1 MKPKKLVA
9 LLSLAVLLLSSCTSG
24 EGASPAPE
32 SPAATAEPAAVPQSQ
47 ETPAG
52 LTVLPMGDPMAGIDD
67 SLSFSV
73 EPDINSDY
81 EAYTRSLKENFKAAY
96 LEKLSSYF
104 ADMEIDDMSYGGNM
118 LGSGMTGWF
127 IFTGTPSPD
136 SGIEPREQY
145 CRSFNI
151 RSENEGRTL
160 IEFQRSWP
168 MEPVDYLSQYPSYD
182 GPMADSDVM
191 FDAYR
196 EKEVSGLVEAELYV
210 RQLDSRYILTDPEKL
225 EALALSL
232 SENDISSS
240 ADPASVYDYNPLY
253 LRFEDGSSR
262 LVLTAADGSNRCYAW
277 GIWYAYMDSESIFQR
292 FSVPLEAEGYEAL
305 PGGGTVTTIHSTYRQ
320 QDELTHTLEY
330 SNGDAP
336 VRFLFQQMM
345 PTASGSRST
354 DILRLYEYDTQ
365 GRRTKEEHMEDGKLL
380 TTIVYEYSGE
390 LLVRMEESSPTG
402 GGYYETYT
410 YDELGRLIEQNSYY
424 SNAIGGPISRST
436 AYWYDDQGYRHNYK
450 EDGNGNL
457 VGYEDQP
464 IRRPQD

>member
-9 LLSLAVLLLSSCTSG
+9 LLSLAALLLSSCTSG

-52 LTVLPMGDPMAGIDD
+52 LTVLPMDDPMAGIDD

-168 MEPVDYLSQYPSYD
+168 MEPAEYLSQRPSD
-182 GPMADSDVM
+182 EELLANLDTLLG
-191 FDAYR
+191 AYK
-196 EKEVSGLVEAELYV
+196 EKNVKGLVEAELYV

-292 FSVPLEAEGYEAL
+292 FSVPATSPCPAAVCAPPSMTTMPAWASAL
-305 PGGGTVTTIHSTYRQ
+305 S
-320 QDELTHTLEY
+320 L
-330 SNGDAP
+330 
-336 VRFLFQQMM
+336 
-345 PTASGSRST
+345 
-354 DILRLYEYDTQ
+354 
-365 GRRTKEEHMEDGKLL
+365 
-380 TTIVYEYSGE
+380 
-390 LLVRMEESSPTG
+390 
-402 GGYYETYT
+402 
-410 YDELGRLIEQNSYY
+410 
-424 SNAIGGPISRST
+424 
-436 AYWYDDQGYRHNYK
+436 
-450 EDGNGNL
+450 
-457 VGYEDQP
+457 
-464 IRRPQD
+464 

>member
-1 MKPKKLVA
+1 MKLRKLVA
-9 LLSLAVLLLSSCTSG
+9 LLSLAALLLSSCTSG
-24 EGASPAPE
+24 GESSSPAPE

-52 LTVLPMGDPMAGIDD
+52 LTVLSMDDPMAGIDD

-118 LGSGMTGWF
+118 LGTGMTGWF
-127 IFTGTPSPD
+127 TFTATPRPG
-136 SGIEPREQY
+136 SGIEPRELY

-168 MEPVDYLSQYPSYD
+168 MEPEEYLSQRPSDEELLANLDALLGAYKEK
-182 GPMADSDVM
+182 DV
-191 FDAYR
+191 
-196 EKEVSGLVEAELYV
+196 KGLVEAELYV

-253 LRFEDGSSR
+253 LRFEDGSTR
-262 LVLTAADGSNRCYAW
+262 LVLTAADGSNLCYAW
-277 GIWYAYMDSESIFQR
+277 GIWYAYMDSESIFRR
-292 FSVPLEAEGYEAL
+292 FGVPLEAEGYEAL
-305 PGGGTVTTIHSTYRQ
+305 PGGGVRTTVHDYHASVGRRIITV
-320 QDELTHTLEY
+320 EY
-330 SNGDAP
+330 SAQGDP
-336 VRFLFQQMM
+336 VSWLTLQESTENR
-345 PTASGSRST
+345 PTE
-354 DILRLYEYDTQ
+354 ILRRYEYDA
-365 GRRTKEEHMEDGKLL
+365 GRHRIKEEYLEDGELL
-380 TTIVYEYSGE
+380 ITIVYEYSGE
-390 LLVRMEESSPTG
+390 LLVRMEQSFSTG
-402 GGYYETYT
+402 GGYYETYG
-410 YDELGRLIEQNSYY
+410 YDELGRLIEMNSYY
-424 SNAIGGPISRST
+424 PNAIGGPISSSG
-436 AYWYDDQGYRHNYK
+436 AFWYDDQGYRHAYK
-450 EDGNGNL
+450 EDENGNL
-457 VGYEDQP
+457 VGYENQP

>member
-9 LLSLAVLLLSSCTSG
+9 LLSLAALLLSSCASG
-24 EGASPAPE
+24 EGSSPAPD
-32 SPAATAEPAAVPQSQ
+32 SPAATAEPAAAEPQAQ
-47 ETPAG
+47 ESTAG
-52 LTVLPMGDPMAGIDD
+52 LTVLPIDDPMAGIDD

-168 MEPVDYLSQYPSYD
+168 MEPAEYLSQRPSD
-182 GPMADSDVM
+182 EELLANLDTLLG
-191 FDAYR
+191 AYK

-253 LRFEDGSSR
+253 LRFEDGSTR

-292 FSVPLEAEGYEAL
+292 FGVPLEAEGYEAL
-305 PGGGTVTTIHSTYRQ
+305 PGGGVLTTVHDYHASVGRRIITV
-320 QDELTHTLEY
+320 EY
-330 SNGDAP
+330 SAQGDP
-336 VRFLFQQMM
+336 LSWLTWQESPGNQ
-345 PTASGSRST
+345 PTE
-354 DILRLYEYDTQ
+354 ILRRYEYDA
-365 GRRTKEEHMEDGKLL
+365 GRHRIKEEYLEDGELL
-380 TTIVYEYSGE
+380 ITIVYEYSGE
-390 LLVRMEESSPTG
+390 LLVRMEQSFSTG
-402 GGYYETYT
+402 GGYYETYG
-410 YDELGRLIEQNSYY
+410 YDELGRLIEMNSYY
-424 SNAIGGPISRST
+424 PNAIGGPISSGG
-436 AYWYDDQGYRHNYK
+436 AFWYDDQGYRHAYAK
-450 EDGNGNL
+450 DENGNL

-464 IRRPQD
+464 IRKPQD

>member
-1 MKPKKLVA
+1 MKPKKIVA

-52 LTVLPMGDPMAGIDD
+52 LTVLPMDDPLAGIDD
-67 SLSFSV
+67 SLIFSV

-104 ADMEIDDMSYGGNM
+104 ADMEISDMSYGGNM

-168 MEPVDYLSQYPSYD
+168 MEPAEYLSQRPSDEELLANLDTLLGAYKEK
-182 GPMADSDVM
+182 DV
-191 FDAYR
+191 
-196 EKEVSGLVEAELYV
+196 KGLVEAELYV
-210 RQLDSRYILTDPEKL
+210 RQLDNRYILTDPEKL

-253 LRFEDGSSR
+253 LRFEDGSTR

-292 FSVPLEAEGYEAL
+292 FSVPLEAEGYEPL
-305 PGGGTVTTIHSTYRQ
+305 PGGGVRTTVHSTYPQ
-320 QDELTHTLEY
+320 QDNRTHMVEY
-330 SNGDAP
+330 SAQGTP
-336 VRFLFQQMM
+336 VRYLFQQMVVGISD
-345 PTASGSRST
+345 TRYV
-354 DILRLYEYDTQ
+354 DILRLYEYDAQ
-365 GRRTKEEHMEDGKLL
+365 GHRIKEEYLEDGELL
-380 TTIVYEYSGE
+380 ITIVYEYSGD
-390 LLVRMEESSPTG
+390 LLVRMEQSFSTG
-402 GGYYETYT
+402 GGYYETYG
-410 YDELGRLIEQNSYY
+410 YDELGRLIEMNSYY
-424 SNAIGGPISRST
+424 PNAIGGPISSGG
-436 AYWYDDQGYRHNYK
+436 AFWYDDQGYRHAYAK
-450 EDGNGNL
+450 DENGNL

-464 IRRPQD
+464 IRKPQD

>member
-9 LLSLAVLLLSSCTSG
+9 LLSLAALLLSSCTSG
-24 EGASPAPE
+24 GESSSPAPD

-52 LTVLPMGDPMAGIDD
+52 LTVLPMDDPMAGIDD

-168 MEPVDYLSQYPSYD
+168 MEPAEYLSQRPSD
-182 GPMADSDVM
+182 EELLANLDTLLG
-191 FDAYR
+191 AYK
-196 EKEVSGLVEAELYV
+196 EKNVKGLVEAELYV
-210 RQLDSRYILTDPEKL
+210 RQLDSRYILTDSASAKTISLPAPTPPL
-225 EALALSL
+225 SMTTIPCISALKTAAAALSSPPPTAPTAAMPGASGTPTWTARAFSSASAYLWRRRATSPCPAAVCAPPSMTTMPAWAGALSL
-232 SENDISSS
+232 
-240 ADPASVYDYNPLY
+240 
-253 LRFEDGSSR
+253 
-262 LVLTAADGSNRCYAW
+262 
-277 GIWYAYMDSESIFQR
+277 
-292 FSVPLEAEGYEAL
+292 
-305 PGGGTVTTIHSTYRQ
+305 
-320 QDELTHTLEY
+320 
-330 SNGDAP
+330 
-336 VRFLFQQMM
+336 
-345 PTASGSRST
+345 
-354 DILRLYEYDTQ
+354 
-365 GRRTKEEHMEDGKLL
+365 
-380 TTIVYEYSGE
+380 
-390 LLVRMEESSPTG
+390 
-402 GGYYETYT
+402 
-410 YDELGRLIEQNSYY
+410 
-424 SNAIGGPISRST
+424 
-436 AYWYDDQGYRHNYK
+436 
-450 EDGNGNL
+450 
-457 VGYEDQP
+457 
-464 IRRPQD
+464 

>member
-9 LLSLAVLLLSSCTSG
+9 LLSLAALLLSSCTSG
-24 EGASPAPE
+24 GESSSPAPD

-52 LTVLPMGDPMAGIDD
+52 LTVLPMDDPMAGIDD

-104 ADMEIDDMSYGGNM
+104 VDMEIDDMSYGGNM

-127 IFTGTPSPD
+127 TFTATPRPG

-168 MEPVDYLSQYPSYD
+168 MEPAEYLSQRPSD
-182 GPMADSDVM
+182 EELLANLDTLLG
-191 FDAYR
+191 AYK

-210 RQLDSRYILTDPEKL
+210 KQLDSLYILTDPEKL

-240 ADPASVYDYNPLY
+240 ADPSSVYDYNPLY

-277 GIWYAYMDSESIFQR
+277 GLWYAYMDSESIFQR

-305 PGGGTVTTIHSTYRQ
+305 PGGGVRTTVHDYHASVGRRIITV
-320 QDELTHTLEY
+320 EY
-330 SNGDAP
+330 SAQGNP
-336 VRFLFQQMM
+336 VSWLTWQES
-345 PTASGSRST
+345 PGSQPSE
-354 DILRLYEYDTQ
+354 ILRRYEYDA
-365 GRRTKEEHMEDGKLL
+365 GRHRVKEEYLENGEVLI
-380 TTIVYEYSGE
+380 TIVYEYSGD
-390 LLVRMEESSPTG
+390 LLVRMEQSFSTG
-402 GGYYETYT
+402 GGYYETYG
-410 YDELGRLIEQNSYY
+410 YDELGRLIEMNSYY
-424 SNAIGGPISRST
+424 PNAIGGPISSSG
-436 AYWYDDQGYRHNYK
+436 AFWYDEEGYRHAYK
-450 EDGNGNL
+450 EDENGNL
-457 VGYEDQP
+457 VGHEDQP
-464 IRRPQD
+464 IRKPQD

>member
-52 LTVLPMGDPMAGIDD
+52 LTVLPMDDPMAGIDD

-104 ADMEIDDMSYGGNM
+104 ADMEISDMSYGGNM

-136 SGIEPREQY
+136 SGIE
-145 CRSFNI
+145 
-151 RSENEGRTL
+151 GRTL
-160 IEFQRSWP
+160 IEFKRSWP
-168 MEPVDYLSQYPSYD
+168 MEPEEYLSQRPSD
-182 GPMADSDVM
+182 EELLANLDTLLG
-191 FDAYR
+191 AYK

-232 SENDISSS
+232 SGNDISSS

-292 FSVPLEAEGYEAL
+292 FSVPLEAEGYEPL
-305 PGGGTVTTIHSTYRQ
+305 PGGGVRTTVHDYHASVGRRIITV
-320 QDELTHTLEY
+320 EY
-330 SNGDAP
+330 SAQGNP
-336 VRFLFQQMM
+336 VSWLTWQES
-345 PTASGSRST
+345 PGSQPSE
-354 DILRLYEYDTQ
+354 ILRRYEYDA
-365 GRRTKEEHMEDGKLL
+365 GRHRIKEEYLEDGELL
-380 TTIVYEYSGE
+380 ITTVYEYSGD
-390 LLVRMEESSPTG
+390 LLVRMEQSFSTG
-402 GGYYETYT
+402 GGYYETYG
-410 YDELGRLIEQNSYY
+410 YDELGRLIEMNSYY
-424 SNAIGGPISRST
+424 PNAIGGPISSSG
-436 AYWYDDQGYRHNYK
+436 AFWYDEEGYRHAYK
-450 EDGNGNL
+450 EDENGNL
-457 VGYEDQP
+457 VGHEDQP
-464 IRRPQD
+464 IRKPQD